1 MLGNLDFQ
9 RLDIASLSLV
19 ESLRAH
25 PADCSV
31 SFVDI
36 EGGLLGG
43 VKQSA
48 FSARAL
54 AAQLSLAEPYGDGSF
69 LVAAGDRLG
78 VVTSDGSESWTS
90 GLIRR
95 GQRFNDGT
103 VDSLGRLVVGSM
115 SLRYDEKSTENS
127 LFVLNPA
134 GELTTIREEVG
145 LSNGLGVE
153 PESGDLFHV
162 DTLAS
167 TIHRIPLISESGAYG
182 PAEVFHQFASEES
195 PDGIVVLES
204 GEILVALWG
213 HSALALIGKNGDEI
227 GRVDVPPMFPTSIC
241 ICNDCGILWMGSASE
256 PREGADA
263 RILPGGVW
271 STPTAMRQTPS
282 RSWRP
287 VNMNLVGRR

>member
-1 MLGNLDFQ
+1 M
-9 RLDIASLSLV
+9 ASLSLV

-25 PADCSV
+25 PVDCSL

-36 EGGLLGG
+36 EGGLLGE

-54 AAQLSLAEPYGDGSF
+54 AAQLSLAEPYGGGSF

-90 GLIRR
+90 GLIPK

-115 SLRYDEKSTENS
+115 SLRYDEKSTENR
-127 LFVLNPA
+127 LFLLNPG
-134 GELTTIREEVG
+134 GELTTIREDVG

-167 TIHRIPLISESGAYG
+167 TIHRIPLLPKSGDYG
-182 PAEVFHQFASEES
+182 IAEVFHQFASDES

-241 ICNDCGILWMGSASE
+241 ICNDCGILWMGSASQ

-263 RILPGGVW
+263 RILPGGCG
-271 STPTAMRQTPS
+271 P
-282 RSWRP
+282 RP
-287 VNMNLVGRR
+287 PQCGRHPAAVGDR

>member
-1 MLGNLDFQ
+1 MV
-9 RLDIASLSLV
+9 SLSLV
-19 ESLRAH
+19 ESLRAN
-25 PADCSV
+25 PFDCSV

-36 EGGLLGG
+36 EGGLLGE

-48 FSARAL
+48 FSARVL

-69 LVAAGDRLG
+69 LVAAGNRLG
-78 VVTSDGSESWTS
+78 VVSGDGSESWSS
-90 GLIRR
+90 GLIPK

-115 SLRYDEKSTENS
+115 SLRYDEKSTENR
-127 LFVLNPA
+127 LFLLNPG
-134 GELTTIREEVG
+134 GELTTIREDVG

-167 TIHRIPLISESGAYG
+167 TIHRIPLLGKSGDYG
-182 PAEVFHQFASEES
+182 IAEVFHQFASDES

-227 GRVDVPPMFPTSIC
+227 GRVDVHPMFPTSIC
-241 ICNDCGILWMGSASE
+241 ICNDCGILWMGSASQ
-256 PREGADA
+256 PREDADA

-271 STPTAMRQTPS
+271 STPTAMRQTRS
-282 RSWRP
+282 HSWRP
-287 VNMNLVGRR
+287 VNMNLVSRR

>member
-1 MLGNLDFQ
+1 M
-9 RLDIASLSLV
+9 APLSLV

-25 PADCSV
+25 PVDCSL

-36 EGGLLGG
+36 EGGLLGE

-90 GLIRR
+90 RLLPE

-115 SLRYDEKSTENS
+115 SLRYDEKSTENR
-127 LFVLNPA
+127 LFLLNPC
-134 GELTTIREEVG
+134 GELTTIREDVG

-153 PESGDLFHV
+153 PGSGDLFHV

-167 TIHRIPLISESGAYG
+167 TIHRIPLLSKSGDYG
-182 PAEVFHQFASEES
+182 IAEVFHQFALGES

-213 HSALALIGKNGDEI
+213 QSALALIGKNGDEI

-241 ICNDCGILWMGSASE
+241 LCNDCGILWMGSASQ

-271 STPTAMRQTPS
+271 STPTAMRQT
-282 RSWRP
+282 RNHSWRP
-287 VNMNLVGRR
+287 VNMNLVSQR